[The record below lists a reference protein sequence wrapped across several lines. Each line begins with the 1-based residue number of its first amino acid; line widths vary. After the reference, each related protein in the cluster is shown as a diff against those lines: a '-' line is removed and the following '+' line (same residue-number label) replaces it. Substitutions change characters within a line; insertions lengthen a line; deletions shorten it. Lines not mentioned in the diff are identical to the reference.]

1 MTSDELEQEARE
13 LVEHVEEEM
22 DVREIIDV
30 LCTVREDSR
39 VREELA
45 VEVAVEAGRD
55 RGQVTRAVNEY
66 ISLVEVVELED
77 GYIQTRRHF
86 DERHG

>member
-1 MTSDELEQEARE
+1 MTSDELKQEARE
-13 LVEHVEEEM
+13 LVEYVEDEM

-30 LCTVREDSR
+30 LCTVREDGR
-39 VREELA
+39 VPEELA

-86 DERHG
+86 DQRHS